1 MDYHG
6 GWSFFAILTVVLLTS
21 GPVLHGEASDSELS
35 EVRIGF
41 GSSFSARRDVRFY
54 LYTPLNIVDAH
65 VFSVET
71 VDTLMRSFY
80 NSSHP
85 VRVIIHGWYNNA
97 SSLVIQGIK
106 DAYLDAGDYNVIGVD
121 WAVGAGESYFRASQY
136 TIAVGLVV
144 ADLINQL
151 VRSNLTDMERLHLV
165 GHSLGAHIAGNTGH
179 ALKTVQLQVIYGL
192 DPASINFFQDE
203 PDTRLSL
210 DDAAYVEVI
219 HTNTQLSGYP
229 APLGHVDFYMN
240 YGRKQPGC
248 KTDICSHGRS
258 TEYFIESLT
267 KTTKGFWGVGCNDYN
282 EVKSRTC
289 YNIKQLALMGGEF
302 RQKNV
307 TAGIYTVETLA
318 EPPFA
323 MGYVH

>member
-1 MDYHG
+1 MFHRSG
-6 GWSFFAILTVVLLTS
+6 RLVTLLSITLLIVGCAIHICYA
-21 GPVLHGEASDSELS
+21 GNGELS

-41 GSSFSARRDVRFY
+41 GSSFSARRDVRFH
-54 LYTPLNIVDAH
+54 LYTPLNTADAH
-65 VFSVET
+65 VFSIDT

-85 VRVIIHGWYNNA
+85 VRIIIHGWFNNA
-97 SSLVIQGIK
+97 TSLVIQGIK
-106 DAYLDAGDYNVIGVD
+106 DAYLSAGSYNVIGVD
-121 WAVGAGESYFRASQY
+121 WGTGASESYFRASQY

-151 VRSNLTDMERLHLV
+151 VRSNMTTMERLHLV

-179 ALKTVQLQVIYGL
+179 SLKTAQLQVIYGL

-203 PDTRLSL
+203 PETRLSP

-219 HTNTQLSGYP
+219 HTNTQFSGYP
-229 APLGHVDFYMN
+229 APIGHVDFYMN

-248 KTDICSHGRS
+248 KTDVCSHGRS
-258 TEYFIESLT
+258 TEFFMESLSN
-267 KTTKGFWGVGCNDYN
+267 TTKGFWGVACADYN
-282 EVKSRTC
+282 EIKSRSC
-289 YNIKQLALMGGEF
+289 YNIKQQALMGGEY

-307 TAGIYTVETLA
+307 TAGVYTVETLA
-318 EPPFA
+318 EAPYA